1 MPTIQQ
7 ALAKQAEPGKF
18 QTKLSVNTTGG
29 QLDIPVNLVNGA
41 HPGPTSLLLAG
52 AHGDEFEG
60 PEAIRRWWHAATPGE
75 LSGRVILI
83 PALNL
88 PAYLAASRRNPED
101 DVDMSS
107 AWRSDAPDST
117 TVRIARQLQEHV
129 LPQVDQ
135 LLDMHGGGDIF
146 EIHRLVMYQDLAD
159 AELLKRTL
167 HFAQNSGIE
176 LMWRFPP
183 SQGLNGFMASLGKI
197 SIGVEIGGE
206 ARLREDAVR
215 DNLQAIHNF
224 LVTAGNQAG
233 SVVLPRQWK
242 IINGRPGHS
251 VNTGFLQS
259 FVQLGQHV
267 SSGQRLGLISDVAGN
282 TLEEVLAP
290 HDGIVTTIRTKP
302 ILPAGGATFQV
313 STVETIINNDSY
325 EEQS

>member
-1 MPTIQQ
+1 MQTIQQ
-7 ALAKQAEPGKF
+7 ALATQTQPGKF
-18 QTKLSVNTTGG
+18 QAMLSVDTAGG
-29 QLDIPVNLVNGA
+29 QLDIPVNLINGTQ
-41 HPGPTSLLLAG
+41 PGPSSLLLAG
-52 AHGDEFEG
+52 VHGDEFEG
-60 PEAIRRWWHAATPGE
+60 PEAIRRWWHASRPE
-75 LSGRVILI
+75 QLSGRVILI

-101 DVDMSS
+101 DVDMSG

-117 TVRIARQLQEHV
+117 TVRIARQVQQQI
-129 LPQVDQ
+129 LPHVDQ

-146 EIHRLVMYQDLAD
+146 DIHRLVMYQDLAD
-159 AELLKRTL
+159 AALLKRTL
-167 HFAQNSGIE
+167 HFARNSGIA

-183 SQGLNGFMASLGKI
+183 SQGLNGYMASLGKI
-197 SIGVEIGGE
+197 AIGVEIGGE

-224 LVTAGNQAG
+224 LVTAGNQSG

-242 IINGRPGHS
+242 VIEGRPDHS
-251 VNTGFLQS
+251 KNAGFLQS
-259 FVQLGQHV
+259 FVQLGEQV
-267 SSGQRLGLISDVAGN
+267 SKGQRIGLISDVAGN
-282 TLEEVLAP
+282 ALEEVLAL

-313 STVETIINNDSY
+313 STIAAIINNDSY